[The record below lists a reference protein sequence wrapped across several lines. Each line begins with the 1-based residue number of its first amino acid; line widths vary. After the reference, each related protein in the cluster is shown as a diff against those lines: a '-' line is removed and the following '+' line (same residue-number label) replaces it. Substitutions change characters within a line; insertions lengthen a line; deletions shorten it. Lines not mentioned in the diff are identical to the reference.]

1 MKSHATHSLDR
12 WQRDHV
18 YLAERHDKR
27 ARRVWIAVGLTAAM
41 MIAEIVAGY
50 VFGSM
55 ALLADGW
62 HMATHAGAL
71 GLAGLAYRYAARH
84 ARNRH
89 FSFGTGKIGDLAAF
103 TNAILLALV
112 AAFILWE
119 SVSRLLAPVP
129 INYDDA
135 LLVAILGLL
144 VNLGCAALLHERGE
158 GGADA
163 AHDHGHGHAHDHH
176 AHHHAHDAR
185 PGDQQRDHNLH
196 GAYLHVIA
204 DAATSVLAIAGLLAG
219 RLWGWSWMDA
229 TVGLIGAVVIG
240 RWSIGLMKSSGGV
253 LLDAVPDRE
262 LEQRIR
268 TRLESEADRVT
279 DLHLWRLG
287 PGHYAAMASLVSTA
301 PQAPARYKARLADL
315 PSLSHV
321 TVEVEPCE
329 ICEKH

>member
-1 MKSHATHSLDR
+1 MKPHAAHSLDR

-18 YLAERHDKR
+18 YLADRHDKR
-27 ARRVWIAVGLTAAM
+27 ARRVWIAVWLTAAM
-41 MIAEIVAGY
+41 MVAEIAAGY
-50 VFGSM
+50 AFGSM

-84 ARNRH
+84 ARNAH
-89 FSFGTGKIGDLAAF
+89 FSFGTGKLGDLAAF
-103 TNAILLALV
+103 TNAIVLALI
-112 AAFILWE
+112 AAFIVYE
-119 SVSRLLAPVP
+119 SVRRLLMPQP

-135 LLVAILGLL
+135 LIVAAVGLL
-144 VNLGCAALLHERGE
+144 INLGCAALLHEKAA
-158 GGADA
+158 GGAA
-163 AHDHGHGHAHDHH
+163 AGHDHASHDHDHDHGHSHSHSHG
-176 AHHHAHDAR
+176 
-185 PGDQQRDHNLH
+185 DHNLH

-219 RLWGWSWMDA
+219 RLWGWAWMDA
-229 TVGLIGAVVIG
+229 TVGLIGAAVIG
-240 RWSIGLMKSSGGV
+240 RWSLGLMKSSGAV
-253 LLDAVPDRE
+253 LLDAVPDRG

-268 TRLESEADRVT
+268 SRLESDADRVT

-301 PQAPARYKARLADL
+301 PQTPAQYKARLQDL

-329 ICEKH
+329 ICETH